1 MSWSRIAERLS
12 EVGYVGVEKILEEH
26 PYLREA
32 AERLREQ
39 KLKVIDNLEGYVQ
52 QTIKSVERIG
62 GHAHLARNAEEARR
76 IVGEIVDEDKL
87 IVFSKTNAA
96 YEVGLREHLQAL
108 GKEVW
113 ETDLGEFLVQVSG
126 GWPAHIVAPAIDMT
140 RADAAQTLTK
150 VVAGVDENSSVEQLV
165 AAVRS
170 FLMDKYLRAQVGITG
185 ANAVAADT
193 GSVVLVENE
202 GNIRVDTVL
211 PPKHVVVVGVD
222 KIVPT
227 LRDALDEAMIQAA
240 YAGLYPPTYVNVT
253 SGPSSTADIEQTRI
267 TPATGPREFHMV
279 LLDNGRLD
287 ASRRKDIREAL
298 LCIRCGRCYFTCP
311 VYRVLGKKWVSRRS
325 PYNGPMGVMWCYIT
339 TGDPTPAAYCT
350 HSGNCR
356 EVCPMKINIPE
367 IIRQIKHEATKQLN
381 HNKPNKT

>member
-39 KLKVIDNLEGYVQ
+39 KLKVIDNLEEYVQ

>member
-1 MSWSRIAERLS
+1 MSWSRIAGALS
-12 EVGYVGVEKILEEH
+12 EASYVGVERILEEH

-32 AERLREQ
+32 AQRLREQ

-52 QTIKSVERIG
+52 QTMKSVERIG
-62 GHAHLARNAEEARR
+62 GHAHLARDAEEARR
-76 IVGEIVDEDKL
+76 IVGEIVGEDKL

-140 RADAAQTLTK
+140 RAEAAQTLTK
-150 VVAGVDENSSVEQLV
+150 VVTGVDENSPVEQLV

-170 FLMDKYLRAQVGITG
+170 FLMDKYLRAQVGVTG

-211 PPKHVVVVGVD
+211 PPKHVVLVGID

-287 ASRRKDIREAL
+287 ASRRDEIREAL

-311 VYRVLGKKWVSRRS
+311 IYRVLGKEWVSRRS

-367 IIRQIKHEATKQLN
+367 VIRHIKHEATKQLN
-381 HNKPNKT
+381 HNKT